1 MASRKH
7 CLSEAESEL
16 DYQCKRF
23 CHGND
28 TDEGKVLQYNPS
40 YLAVERISLNCPGYT
55 VEELRK
61 IARQLGISIRGL
73 SKSELVSAIRTQP
86 L

>member
-7 CLSEAESEL
+7 CLKESETEL
-16 DYQCKRF
+16 DSCCKRR
-23 CHGND
+23 CDGNES
-28 TDEGKVLQYNPS
+28 EGTVLQYNPS
-40 YLAVERISLNCPGYT
+40 YLAVERTSLNCPGYT

-61 IARQLGISIRGL
+61 IARRLGISIRGL